1 MKRLSL
7 LAVAVSSLLVSQ
19 LGQAAEDPPEAN
31 RANISYSLG
40 MMVGQRLQGEFSHI
54 DLDRF
59 RAGVEAM
66 LTGSETEFTEEQ
78 ASGMLNQHRSTLQAK
93 QADDAKARGEEFLA
107 ENAGREGVTVTE
119 SGLQYEVLA
128 AAEGPKPKANDKVK
142 VHYEGTLIDGSVFDS
157 SIRRGEPISFPLSGV
172 IPGWTEGVQLMSV
185 GSRYRFAIPS
195 ALAYGERGAGQTIG
209 PNEVLVF
216 EVELLGIETAE
227 AAEAADASGATEATT
242 E

>member
-19 LGQAAEDPPEAN
+19 LGQAAEEAPEAN

-66 LTGSETEFTEEQ
+66 LTESETELTIEQ
-78 ASGMLNQHRSTLQAK
+78 ASGLLNHHRASLQAK
-93 QADDAKARGEEFLA
+93 QAEEAKAKGAAFLA
-107 ENAGREGVTVTE
+107 ENAERDGVTVTE
-119 SGLQYEVLA
+119 SGLQYVVLTP
-128 AAEGPKPKANDKVK
+128 AEGPKPKPSDTVK
-142 VHYEGTLIDGSVFDS
+142 VHYEGTLIDGTVFDS
-157 SIRRGEPISFPLSGV
+157 SIQRGEPISFPLSGV

-185 GSRYRFAIPS
+185 GSRYRFAIPPE
-195 ALAYGERGAGQTIG
+195 LAYGQRGAGQAIG

-216 EVELLGIETAE
+216 EVELLGIEAGDTAD
-227 AAEAADASGATEATT
+227 AADAASE
-242 E
+242 